1 MGGSLWQPDRPLAAR
16 LTRAAARSVLLGV
29 GLRDREKRG
38 AAGPEEESPSPPAV
52 DASVE
57 SRRELFAE
65 LAEGNVDA
73 LAPLYDLCAAE
84 LHGLALWRAGSRE
97 DADDV
102 VQELFFRLVEQR
114 HRLRQVENPRAYLFS
129 IVHRLAIDR
138 HRARGRRREEPLES
152 ALLVA
157 APETDP
163 GMAGDARRASRAL
176 AQLPA
181 PQREALYLHQM
192 CDLPYAT
199 VGRITG
205 VPTFTAAS
213 RCRLGLRALRR
224 LLEFEP

>member
-1 MGGSLWQPDRPLAAR
+1 M
-16 LTRAAARSVLLGV
+16 GV
-29 GLRDREKRG
+29 GPREQGKYG
-38 AAGPEEESPSPPAV
+38 APQPEEGSPSRPAV
-52 DASVE
+52 DPSAG
-57 SRRELFAE
+57 RFRELFDA
-65 LAEGNVDA
+65 LASGSVDA
-73 LAPLYDLCAAE
+73 LAPLYDLFAAE
-84 LHGLALWRAGSRE
+84 LHGLALWRTGSRE

-102 VQELFFRLVEQR
+102 VQELFCRLAEQR
-114 HRLRQVENPRAYLFS
+114 HRLRKVENPRAFLLA

-138 HRARGRRREEPLES
+138 HRARRRRPESPLET

-157 APETDP
+157 APEVDP
-163 GMAGDARRASRAL
+163 SVAEDARRASRAL

-192 CDLPYAT
+192 CDLPYAS

-224 LLEFEP
+224 LLELEP

>member
-1 MGGSLWQPDRPLAAR
+1 M
-16 LTRAAARSVLLGV
+16 SVGP
-29 GLRDREKRG
+29 RDQGKYG
-38 AAGPEEESPSPPAV
+38 APQLEEGSPSRPAV
-52 DASVE
+52 EPSTG
-57 SRRELFAE
+57 RLRELFDAF
-65 LAEGNVDA
+65 AGGSVDA

-102 VQELFFRLVEQR
+102 IQELFCRLVEQR
-114 HRLRQVENPRAYLFS
+114 HRLPQVENPRAYLFT
-129 IVHRLAIDR
+129 IVHRLVIDR

-163 GMAGDARRASRAL
+163 GMAEDARRASRAL

-192 CDLPYAT
+192 CDLPYAS

-224 LLEFEP
+224 LLELEP

>member
-1 MGGSLWQPDRPLAAR
+1 M
-16 LTRAAARSVLLGV
+16 TRTPARSVFRGV
-29 GLRDREKRG
+29 GLRDQGKDD
-38 AAGPEEESPSPPAV
+38 APQPEESSPSLPAA
-52 DASVE
+52 DPSAG
-57 SRRELFAE
+57 RLRKLFAA
-65 LAEGNVDA
+65 LAEGDVDA

-97 DADDV
+97 DAEDV
-102 VQELFFRLVEQR
+102 IQDLFCRLADHR
-114 HRLRQVENPRAYLFS
+114 HRLAQVDDPRAYLLA

-152 ALLVA
+152 VLLVA

-163 GMAGDARRASRAL
+163 DTAGDARRASRAL

-192 CDLPYAT
+192 CDLPYAV

-224 LLEFEP
+224 LLELPP

>member
-1 MGGSLWQPDRPLAAR
+1 
-16 LTRAAARSVLLGV
+16 V
-29 GLRDREKRG
+29 GLRDQGKDD
-38 AAGPEEESPSPPAV
+38 APQPEEGSPSLPAA
-52 DASVE
+52 DPSAG
-57 SRRELFAE
+57 RLRTLFAA
-65 LAEGNVDA
+65 LAEGDVDA

-97 DADDV
+97 DAEDV
-102 VQELFFRLVEQR
+102 IQDLFCRLADHR
-114 HRLRQVENPRAYLFS
+114 HRLAQVDDPRAYLLA

-152 ALLVA
+152 VLLVA

-163 GMAGDARRASRAL
+163 DTAEDARRASRAL

-192 CDLPYAT
+192 CDLPYAA

-224 LLEFEP
+224 LLELPP

>member
-1 MGGSLWQPDRPLAAR
+1 M
-16 LTRAAARSVLLGV
+16 GV
-29 GLRDREKRG
+29 GPRDQETYG
-38 AAGPEEESPSPPAV
+38 APEPQEGSPSPPAV
-52 DASVE
+52 DPSAG
-57 SRRELFAE
+57 RLRELFDA
-65 LAEGNVDA
+65 LARGDVDA

-97 DADDV
+97 DADDA
-102 VQELFFRLVEQR
+102 VQELFCRLAEQR
-114 HRLRQVENPRAYLFS
+114 HRLPEVENPRAYLLA

-138 HRARGRRREEPLES
+138 HRARGRRREEPLEGVP
-152 ALLVA
+152 LVA

-163 GMAGDARRASRAL
+163 GTAEDARRASRAL
-176 AQLPA
+176 ARLPA

-192 CDLPYAT
+192 CDLTYAT

-224 LLEFEP
+224 LLELPP

>member
-1 MGGSLWQPDRPLAAR
+1 M
-16 LTRAAARSVLLGV
+16 GV
-29 GLRDREKRG
+29 GPRDQETYGAPEPREG
-38 AAGPEEESPSPPAV
+38 SSSTPAADPSAG
-52 DASVE
+52 
-57 SRRELFAE
+57 RLRELFAA
-65 LAEGNVDA
+65 LADDDVDA

-102 VQELFFRLVEQR
+102 VQELFCRLADQR
-114 HRLRQVENPRAYLFS
+114 RRLAEVENPRAYLLA

-152 ALLVA
+152 VLLVA
-157 APETDP
+157 APEADP
-163 GMAGDARRASRAL
+163 GTAEDARRASRAL
-176 AQLPA
+176 ARLPT
-181 PQREALYLHQM
+181 PQREALYLHKM

-224 LLEFEP
+224 LLELPP

>member
-1 MGGSLWQPDRPLAAR
+1 
-16 LTRAAARSVLLGV
+16 V
-29 GLRDREKRG
+29 GLRDQGKDD
-38 AAGPEEESPSPPAV
+38 APQPEESSPSLPAA
-52 DASVE
+52 DPSAG
-57 SRRELFAE
+57 RLRKLFAA
-65 LAEGNVDA
+65 LAEGDVDA

-97 DADDV
+97 DAEDV
-102 VQELFFRLVEQR
+102 IQDLFCRLADHR
-114 HRLRQVENPRAYLFS
+114 HRLAQVDDPRAYLLA

-152 ALLVA
+152 VLLVA

-163 GMAGDARRASRAL
+163 DTAEDARRASRAL

-192 CDLPYAT
+192 CDLPYAA

-224 LLEFEP
+224 LLELPP

>member
-1 MGGSLWQPDRPLAAR
+1 
-16 LTRAAARSVLLGV
+16 LTRTPARSVFRGV
-29 GLRDREKRG
+29 GLRDQGKDD
-38 AAGPEEESPSPPAV
+38 APQPEEGSPSLPAA
-52 DASVE
+52 DPSAG
-57 SRRELFAE
+57 RLRKLFAA
-65 LAEGNVDA
+65 LAEGDVDA

-97 DADDV
+97 DAEDV
-102 VQELFFRLVEQR
+102 IQDLFCRLADHR
-114 HRLRQVENPRAYLFS
+114 HRLAQVDDPRAYLLA

-152 ALLVA
+152 VLLVA

-163 GMAGDARRASRAL
+163 DTAEDARRASRAL

-192 CDLPYAT
+192 CDLPYAA

-224 LLEFEP
+224 LLELPP

>member
-1 MGGSLWQPDRPLAAR
+1 M
-16 LTRAAARSVLLGV
+16 GV
-29 GLRDREKRG
+29 GPQDQGKC
-38 AAGPEEESPSPPAV
+38 AAPRPEADASSPPAV
-52 DASVE
+52 DAYTE
-57 SRRELFAE
+57 RLRELFAA
-65 LAEGNVDA
+65 LARGDVDA

-102 VQELFFRLVEQR
+102 VQELFCRLADQR
-114 HRLRQVENPRAYLFS
+114 HRLAGVENPRAYLLA

-138 HRARGRRREEPLES
+138 HRSRGRRREEPLES
-152 ALLVA
+152 LPLVA
-157 APETDP
+157 APAADP
-163 GMAGDARRASRAL
+163 GMAEDARRASRAL
-176 AQLPA
+176 ARLPA
-181 PQREALYLHQM
+181 PQREALYLHSM

-224 LLEFEP
+224 LLELPP